1 MDDWQLLDEYAVH
14 HSEAAFRTLVDRY
27 AGIVYRTALGQVRD
41 PNVAEEITQAVFIA
55 LAQKAGR
62 IPRQTVLCGWL
73 FRATRFAVLNH
84 MRDVACRR
92 RYEQEAASMQTTS
105 ESPDADS
112 VWEQVSPHLNDALE
126 RLSRTD
132 REVVMIRF
140 FGNRSHKEVAR
151 ALGISE
157 DTAKKRLSRAL
168 ERLRVI
174 FGRRGVAV
182 SSVALAAAFSAFG
195 AQAVPAGL
203 TSSIT
208 AAALAKGA
216 GATSALSMAKEVLRL
231 MAWAKAKTA
240 IAIGTGILLAAGTT
254 TVALKG
260 TGAPT
265 HDVIRQMERQSGKRI
280 AWDRHLTLSAALDLE
295 KLPLEQAL
303 DDLSVHSCAYWS
315 LDYAIYS
322 SDQALRQLLTT
333 LNEGSDLQ
341 TGGWTN
347 LSSRPL
353 QPNILLERFDP
364 HGRSSVGG
372 GGGRSGGGAQIPK
385 DRPMSLVS
393 MRVMLGPEAS
403 AQYYREL
410 VNGAA
415 QRSPS
420 LRDAVTRTVRQAMNE
435 GIADGVLAPERLLA
449 ESRLMPEITSTLP
462 LPATAETASKV
473 AKSAHAHWTT
483 IYTLRKS
490 PVPEAGIRL
499 VHAGADSPFGGTN
512 TEFNPATIS
521 AQMESNRFSLTPE
534 DRAAHQRAVEA
545 LKRQK

>member
-1 MDDWQLLDEYAVH
+1 METTIESGDAV
-14 HSEAAFRTLVDRY
+14 
-27 AGIVYRTALGQVRD
+27 
-41 PNVAEEITQAVFIA
+41 
-55 LAQKAGR
+55 
-62 IPRQTVLCGWL
+62 
-73 FRATRFAVLNH
+73 
-84 MRDVACRR
+84 
-92 RYEQEAASMQTTS
+92 
-105 ESPDADS
+105 S
-112 VWEQVSPHLNDALE
+112 VWEQISPHLNDALE

-132 REVVMIRF
+132 REVVTIRF
-140 FGNRSHKEVAR
+140 FGNRSHKEVAQ

-157 DTAKKRLSRAL
+157 DSAKKRLSRAL

-174 FGRRGVAV
+174 FARRGAAV
-182 SSVALAAAFSAFG
+182 SSVALVAAFSAFG
-195 AQAVPAGL
+195 AQAAPAGL

-216 GATSALSMAKEVLRL
+216 CATSALSIAKEVLRL

-240 IAIGTGILLAAGTT
+240 IAIGTGVLLAAGTT

-260 TGAPT
+260 NSTPA
-265 HDVIRQMERQSGKRI
+265 HDVIGQLERQSGTKI
-280 AWDRHLTLSAALDLE
+280 AWDKHLTLSAALDLK

-353 QPNILLERFDP
+353 QANILLERFDP

-372 GGGRSGGGAQIPK
+372 GGGRSGGGAQMPK
-385 DRPMSLVS
+385 DGPMSLVS

-410 VNGAA
+410 VNGVA
-415 QRSPS
+415 QRGPS
-420 LRDAVTRTVRQAMNE
+420 LRDAVTRTIRQAMSE
-435 GIADGVLAPERLLA
+435 GTADGVLAPERLLA
-449 ESRLMPEITSTLP
+449 EGRLMPGITSTLP
-462 LPATAETASKV
+462 LPATAETASTV

-490 PVPEAGIRL
+490 PVPDAGIRL
-499 VHAGADSPFGGTN
+499 VHASADSPFGGPN
-512 TEFNPATIS
+512 TDFNPATIS

-534 DRAAHQRAVEA
+534 DREAHRRAVEA